1 MNAKLQTLRLA
12 DTFRNL
18 FYTPIYAAV
27 SGGFFYRRGLNVMLS
42 TIPEGGSAMDALR
55 NGVADV
61 VQTGI
66 SRSLAELDEGHE
78 DAPIHVAEINRRD
91 GFFLVSRGSDD
102 AAWSWKSL
110 EGSRLAPVGFT
121 PVPWNSLRAAM
132 LKRGVDLDAVDLR
145 FGLSAA
151 DAIAQFRAGEVD
163 CVHLPHPQ
171 ARALADEGGA
181 RVAAAVGPELGLLCY
196 SSFAAMPDFIAANR
210 DAVQSFVSGFA
221 DALRWLASAEDSE
234 IAERVAPFFGGLGV
248 EFLSRCVRQ
257 YRANETWGA
266 DAEISRES
274 FDNMRDVLIAGGMV
288 RGRHAWER
296 LVAPEFAAAAARD
309 DGGAAI

>member
-1 MNAKLQTLRLA
+1 MSAKLQTLRLA

-55 NGVADV
+55 NGDAEI

-66 SRSLAELDEGHE
+66 SRSLAELDDGRE

-91 GFFLVSRGSDD
+91 GFFLVSRRPADE
-102 AAWSWKSL
+102 WSWKAL
-110 EGSRLAPVGFT
+110 EGARLAPVGFT

-132 LKRGVDLDAVDLR
+132 LKHGVDLDAVDLR

-151 DAIAQFRAGEVD
+151 DAIAQFRAGAVD

-181 RVAAAVGPELGLLCY
+181 HVSAAVGQELGLLCY
-196 SSFAAMPDFIAANR
+196 SSFAAMPAFIEDNR
-210 DAVQSFVSGFA
+210 AAVQSFVSGFA
-221 DALRWLASAEDSE
+221 DALRWLSSAEDGE
-234 IAERVAPFFGGLGV
+234 IAERVAPFFAGRDAA
-248 EFLSRCVRQ
+248 FLSRCVRQ

-266 DAEISRES
+266 DAEISRAS
-274 FDNMRDVLIAGGMV
+274 FDNMRDVLIAGGMI
-288 RGRHAWER
+288 RGRHSWER

-309 DGGAAI
+309 DEAAS

>member
-1 MNAKLQTLRLA
+1 MNANLQTLRLA

-18 FYTPIYAAV
+18 FYTPIYVAV

-55 NGVADV
+55 NGDADV

-66 SRSLAELDEGHE
+66 SRSLVELDEGRE

-91 GFFLVSRGSDD
+91 GFFLVSRRP
-102 AAWSWKSL
+102 AERWSWKSL
-110 EGSRLAPVGFT
+110 EGGSLAPVGFT

-132 LKRGVDLDAVDLR
+132 LKNGVDLDAVDLR

-151 DAIAQFRAGEVD
+151 DAIARFRAGAVD

-171 ARALADEGGA
+171 ARSLAEEVGGA
-181 RVAAAVGPELGLLCY
+181 HVSAAVGPELGLLCY
-196 SSFAAMPDFIAANR
+196 SSFAAMPAFIQANR
-210 DAVQSFVSGFA
+210 DAVQSFASGFA
-221 DALRWLASAEDSE
+221 DALRWIASAEDGE
-234 IAERVAPFFGGLGV
+234 IAERVAPFFAGFDAA
-248 EFLSRCVRQ
+248 FLSRCVRQ

-274 FDNMRDVLIAGGMV
+274 FDRMRDVLIAGGMV
-288 RGRHAWER
+288 RGRHSWER
-296 LVAPEFAAAAARD
+296 LVAPEFAAAARGDEASP
-309 DGGAAI
+309 

>member
-1 MNAKLQTLRLA
+1 MSAKPQTLRLA

-18 FYTPIYAAV
+18 FYTPIYVAV

-55 NGVADV
+55 NGDAEI

-66 SRSLAELDEGHE
+66 SRSLADLDDGRL

-91 GFFLVSRGSDD
+91 GFFLVSRSPADE
-102 AAWSWKSL
+102 WTWKSL
-110 EGSRLAPVGFT
+110 EGARLAPVGFT

-132 LKRGVDLDAVDLR
+132 LKHGVDLDAVDLR

-151 DAIAQFRAGEVD
+151 DAIAQFRAGAVD

-181 RVAAAVGPELGLLCY
+181 HVSAAVGPELGLLCY
-196 SSFAAMPDFIAANR
+196 SSFAAMPAFIEANR

-221 DALRWLASAEDSE
+221 DALRWLAAAEDGE
-234 IAERVAPFFGGLGV
+234 ISERVAPFFAGHNAA
-248 EFLSRCVRQ
+248 FLSRCVRQ

-274 FDNMRDVLIAGGMV
+274 FDNMREVLIAGGMI
-288 RGRHAWER
+288 RGRHSWER
-296 LVAPEFAAAAARD
+296 LVAPEFAAAARAD
-309 DGGAAI
+309 EASS

>member
-1 MNAKLQTLRLA
+1 MSAKPQTLRLA

-55 NGVADV
+55 SGDAEI

-66 SRSLAELDEGHE
+66 SRSLAELDEGRA

-91 GFFLVSRGSDD
+91 GFFLVSRRPADE
-102 AAWSWKSL
+102 WTWKSL
-110 EGSRLAPVGFT
+110 EGARLAPVGFT

-151 DAIAQFRAGEVD
+151 DAIAQFRAGAVD

-181 RVAAAVGPELGLLCY
+181 RVSAAVGRELGLLCY
-196 SSFAAMPDFIAANR
+196 SSFAATPAFIEANR
-210 DAVQSFVSGFA
+210 AIVQSFVSGFA
-221 DALRWLASAEDSE
+221 DALRWLADAEDGE
-234 IAERVAPFFGGLGV
+234 IAERVAPFFAGHNAA
-248 EFLSRCVRQ
+248 FLSRCVRQ

-266 DAEISRES
+266 DAEISRAS
-274 FDNMRDVLIAGGMV
+274 FDNMRDVLIAGGMI
-288 RGRHAWER
+288 RGRHSWER
-296 LVAPEFAAAAARD
+296 LVAPEFAAAARD
-309 DGGAAI
+309 EASS

>member
-55 NGVADV
+55 NGDAEI

-66 SRSLAELDEGHE
+66 SRSLVELDEGRE
-78 DAPIHVAEINRRD
+78 DAPVHVAEINRRD
-91 GFFLVSRGSDD
+91 GFFLVSRHP
-102 AAWSWKSL
+102 AERWSWKAL
-110 EGSRLAPVGFT
+110 EGGSLAPVGFT

-132 LKRGVDLDAVDLR
+132 LKHKVDLDAVDLR

-151 DAIAQFRAGEVD
+151 DAAARFRAGAVD

-171 ARALADEGGA
+171 ARALAEEGGA
-181 RVAAAVGPELGLLCY
+181 HVSAAVGPELGLLCY
-196 SSFAAMPDFIAANR
+196 SSFAAMPEFIEDNR

-221 DALRWLASAEDSE
+221 DALRWLADAEDGE
-234 IAERVAPFFGGLGV
+234 IDERVAPFFSGLDAA
-248 EFLSRCVRQ
+248 FLSRCVRQ
-257 YRANETWGA
+257 YRENETWGA

-274 FDNMRDVLIAGGMV
+274 FDNMREVLIAGGMV
-288 RGRHAWER
+288 RGRHSWER
-296 LVAPEFAAAAARD
+296 LVAPEFAAAARD
-309 DGGAAI
+309 EAAAST